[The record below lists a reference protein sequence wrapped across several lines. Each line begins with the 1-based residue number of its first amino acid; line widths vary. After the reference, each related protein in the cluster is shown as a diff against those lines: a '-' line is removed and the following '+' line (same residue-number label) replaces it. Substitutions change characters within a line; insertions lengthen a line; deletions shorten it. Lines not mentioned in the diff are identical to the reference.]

1 MVVVCFEKIR
11 IQYKQDGVRLGWDNV
26 YHTNQLEAAAG
37 GLVWA
42 DERTLSWSE
51 DTAGSVWR
59 LISW

>member
-1 MVVVCFEKIR
+1 MVVVCFEEIR

-37 GLVWA
+37 GGLVWA

-51 DTAGSVWR
+51 DSQCGG
-59 LISW
+59 